1 MKLSYLGIAKNKEN
15 QFNSKGIYTVEDLVR
30 FLPRRYNDFS
40 HETGILPEDQVSC
53 LTVIV
58 KRVNTYHNGT
68 PMMIAFCNVK
78 STGET
83 LLVKW
88 FRQNYMATKIN
99 NCVDHEVYVCG
110 KVTYSEQF
118 RTYSITMPELFE
130 PKVSEGK
137 RIIPVYSKING
148 MSADYLTEKMMA
160 AIGIPEASAET
171 CPYDLVEAEKLLP
184 IQKALYYLHF
194 PKTMEQV
201 QRGQDRVLF
210 DELLYFA
217 MSNEYASRNS
227 ALGSAFAVKTMG
239 AVNRILEKLPYNL
252 TEDQQAAV
260 NAMLADARS
269 GRRINAL
276 VQGDV
281 GCGKSIVAFL
291 MMAAFVDS
299 GYQAALMAPTQVL
312 ARQHYDDLRALV
324 EPMGGKVVFLG
335 GSEMKVRERRAALA
349 AIADGSVNYIVGT
362 HAVIAKDV
370 VYRNL
375 AVAVAD
381 EEHKFGVAQRTAL
394 VEKAAAGV
402 HSITM
407 SATPIPRTLAQV
419 VYGTA
424 VQLYTIKTM
433 PAGRLP
439 VITGIATD
447 DNKVFRFIV
456 NQAKKGHQTYVVC
469 PMIDQSDDMEGV
481 KSVDEVSQIYEQVLG
496 PHGIRIATLTGRNSK
511 KETEE
516 IISDF
521 KGGSYD
527 VLISTTV
534 IEVGVNVPTAT
545 TMIITNAERFGLSS
559 LHQLRGRV
567 GRSHLQSYC
576 VLQSAESS
584 EKSRMRLDAMV
595 RTTNGFEIAEEDLK
609 IRGPGDF
616 LGTRQNGENKYMSL
630 MLAYPERYKYAQE
643 IAKRILDDGKP
654 CRMLER
660 VKEEHKAGALEM

>member
-40 HETGILPEDQVSC
+40 RETGILPEDQVSC

-99 NCVDHEVYVCG
+99 SCVDREVYVCG
-110 KVTYSEQF
+110 KVTYNEQF
-118 RTYSITMPELFE
+118 HTYSTTMPELFE

-137 RIIPVYSKING
+137 RIVPVYSKING
-148 MSADYLTEKMMA
+148 MSTDYLTEKMMA

-194 PKTMEQV
+194 PKTMDQV
-201 QRGQDRVLF
+201 QQGQDRVLF

-227 ALGSAFAVKTMG
+227 ALGSAFAVKTIG
-239 AVNRILEKLPYNL
+239 AVNRILKKLPYEL

-260 NAMLADARS
+260 NSMLADARS
-269 GRRINAL
+269 GKRINAL

-281 GCGKSIVAFL
+281 GCGKSIIAFL
-291 MMAAFVDS
+291 IMAAFVDS

-335 GSEMKVRERRAALA
+335 GSEMKVRERKAVLT
-349 AIADGSVNYIVGT
+349 AIADGSANYIVGT

-370 VYRNL
+370 LYHNL

-394 VEKAAAGV
+394 IEKAAAGV

-419 VYGTA
+419 IYGTS
-424 VQLYTIKTM
+424 VQLYTIKSM

-447 DNKVFRFIV
+447 EKKLFRFII

-469 PMIDQSDDMEGV
+469 PMIDPSDDMEGI
-481 KSVDEVSQIYEQVLG
+481 KSVDEVSQIYNQVLA

-516 IISDF
+516 IIGNF
-521 KGGSYD
+521 KEGRYD

-545 TMIITNAERFGLSS
+545 TMIVTNAERFGLSS

-616 LGTRQNGENKYMSL
+616 LGTRQNGENKYMAL
-630 MLAYPERYKYAQE
+630 MLAYPERYRYAQE
-643 IAKRILDDGKP
+643 IAKRILDDGKS
-654 CRMLER
+654 CRMLDR
-660 VKEEHKAGALEM
+660 VKEEHKTGALEM

>member
-88 FRQNYMATKIN
+88 FRQNYMAAKIN
-99 NCVDHEVYVCG
+99 NCVDHEAYVCG

-349 AIADGSVNYIVGT
+349 AIADGSANYIVGT